1 MTTRLPRSAPA
12 DVNVDAARVL
22 DFLAAVDAAGMDLHS
37 LMILRHG
44 AVAAEGWWA
53 PYRRDDIQ
61 LLYSLSKTFL
71 AMAVGIAI
79 GEGSFTAE
87 DLVADLLPDQVP
99 EPLPDHLRQLRVRHL
114 LSMASGHRQET
125 LPQIV
130 AMGPD
135 PVRNFLALAPDE
147 PPGSVFAYNQGN
159 SLTLS
164 QIITS
169 ATGQRVVDY
178 LRPRLFDPLGIDR
191 AEWLSTS
198 TGIDQGFSG
207 LHVTT
212 ESVAKLGQL
221 VLQYGRWGDA
231 QLVPAEFVAECRR
244 PQVGNSRQQSNPDWR
259 EGYGY
264 QMWMCRHGAQRG
276 DGAFGQLAVL
286 LPDADAV
293 IVCTAQVID
302 MQAELDLIWEHLLP
316 AFRDSHPASGAD
328 QELAELMGRLAIPAV
343 GAAGHIPDQAVELS
357 PTSTQPPFV
366 SRVERVRIEPL
377 PDGTRLILTVSG
389 QSHAFDVPLGQWRDG
404 VLPGLHSPF
413 SEVSVSAGWVADGE
427 YHAEIVSRRTPHR
440 LQLRARLGTEPT
452 TLSIGW
458 LAPPLAL

>member
-1 MTTRLPRSAPA
+1 MTQRLPRSAPSA
-12 DVNVDAARVL
+12 LDVDPARITGFLDAVAAAR
-22 DFLAAVDAAGMDLHS
+22 MDLHS

-44 AVAAEGWWA
+44 AVVAEGWWV
-53 PYRRDDIQ
+53 PYRSDDIQ

-79 GEGSFTAE
+79 GEGRLSAE
-87 DLVADLLPDQVP
+87 DLVADLLPDVVP
-99 EPLPDHLRQLRVRHL
+99 EPLPEHLRQLRVRHL
-114 LSMASGHRQET
+114 LAMASGHREET
-125 LPQIV
+125 LPRIV

-135 PVRNFLALAPDE
+135 PVRNFLALTPDE

-169 ATGQRVVDY
+169 VTDLRVVDY

-191 AEWLSTS
+191 AEWLSTP

-221 VLQYGRWGDA
+221 VLQNGRWGDA

-244 PQVGNSRQQSNPDWR
+244 PQVGNSRQQTYPDWR

-276 DGAFGQLAVL
+276 DGAFGQLAVV

-293 IVCTAQVID
+293 VVCTAQVID
-302 MQAELDLIWEHLLP
+302 MQAELDLIWTHLLP
-316 AFRDSHPASGAD
+316 AFRDSRPAAAAEP
-328 QELAELMGRLAIPAV
+328 ELAERLTRLSTAAV
-343 GAAGHIPDQAVELS
+343 APAGHGPDRPVELS
-357 PTSTQPPFV
+357 PTNADRPFAD
-366 SRVERVRIEPL
+366 RITAVRIEPL
-377 PDGTRLILTVSG
+377 PGGTQLVLTVQG
-389 QSHAFDVPLGQWRDG
+389 TERAFDVPDG
-404 VLPGLHSPF
+404 LWCDGALPGLHSPF
-413 SEVSVSAGWVADGE
+413 PEVSISAGWVSDDE

-440 LQLRARLGTEPT
+440 LQLRARLGAQPT
-452 TLSIGW
+452 VSLGW
-458 LAPPLAL
+458 AAPPLAL